1 MLHQLVNGITV
12 KIILSCMLG
21 IFSLLPAVSIAEIYK
36 CTVNGKLVF
45 TDQPCDGEKVTLGVI
60 NSMEAEETPFVY
72 EPLKHE
78 YNSSK
83 WYYGHSGYKR
93 ALRLQKKYNAPIF
106 LYFQADWCSY
116 CRKLEGGLL
125 NTSEGAKAISKAIKV
140 KVSPEDSKQDDD
152 FFRSMGGTGYPTLFL
167 KSGVASG
174 STKIP
179 VFRNQK
185 MISASQLSQL
195 VEL

>member
-1 MLHQLVNGITV
+1 MKLFFTSVYFLIFMLPMI
-12 KIILSCMLG
+12 S
-21 IFSLLPAVSIAEIYK
+21 SAEIYK
-36 CTVNGKLVF
+36 CTVAGKLVF
-45 TDQPCDGEKVTLGVI
+45 TDQPCDGEKVTLGVT

-116 CRKLEGGLL
+116 CRKLEGQLL
-125 NTSEGAKAISKAIKV
+125 NTEDGAKAISKAIKV

-152 FFRSMGGTGYPTLFL
+152 FFRSMGGKGYPTLFL
-167 KSGVASG
+167 KSDVMSG
-174 STKIP
+174 TTKIP
-179 VFRNQK
+179 TFRNDK
-185 MISASQLSQL
+185 MISADQLSQL
-195 VEL
+195 IEM